1 MWSVLLPM
9 LLHVARATSKD
20 EPSSPAH
27 MAVRN
32 TIIEAMN
39 GPFAAA
45 PAKFLPLLEDGA
57 NWCDPYPSC
66 HHGKANISAFLDGM
80 PVGTDAA
87 LLAGPMVTVGSVG
100 GFMSTVSFALPGT
113 DPSCLYTAD
122 QHISWNLSSIVSG
135 ERAGVAA
142 PKLSYIRW
150 VYNASQW
157 ATALSACLGPATAA
171 ARIPALAPAWP
182 TGRGASTG
190 SGGAGRTAEL
200 QAVKDYVVSLQFSV
214 PAQALICDLLLPTA
228 RYCDPFPTDCA
239 IGREGCRAMKGLPPN
254 VDEHAGV
261 TGTPASE
268 QTRPASV
275 RPLFPTGP
283 STGGMY
289 LVYSSA
295 KRVGGRVDHKLHHT
309 WAIWDLA
316 PVGSNA
322 ASNASRTAPAPML
335 ASFDWFMPDY
345 DA

>member
-1 MWSVLLPM
+1 M

-39 GPFAAA
+39 GPCKAEGECSAVLSPSPSLPPSRPRSPRPRHPLSSFSRSALGESDSTPPPPSPSRLVVASRHRQPSLWQSSLNPAVAAA

-135 ERAGVAA
+135 ARAGVAA

-157 ATALSACLGPATAA
+157 ATVRHSILDIVTYVEPFL
-171 ARIPALAPAWP
+171 
-182 TGRGASTG
+182 RG
-190 SGGAGRTAEL
+190 
-200 QAVKDYVVSLQFSV
+200 
-214 PAQALICDLLLPTA
+214 
-228 RYCDPFPTDCA
+228 
-239 IGREGCRAMKGLPPN
+239 GREG
-254 VDEHAGV
+254 
-261 TGTPASE
+261 
-268 QTRPASV
+268 
-275 RPLFPTGP
+275 
-283 STGGMY
+283 
-289 LVYSSA
+289 
-295 KRVGGRVDHKLHHT
+295 
-309 WAIWDLA
+309 
-316 PVGSNA
+316 
-322 ASNASRTAPAPML
+322 
-335 ASFDWFMPDY
+335 
-345 DA
+345 